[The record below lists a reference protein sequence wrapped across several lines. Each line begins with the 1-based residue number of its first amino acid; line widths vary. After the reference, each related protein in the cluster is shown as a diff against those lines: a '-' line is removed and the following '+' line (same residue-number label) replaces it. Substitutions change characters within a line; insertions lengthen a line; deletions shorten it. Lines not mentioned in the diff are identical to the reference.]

1 MTLRPLAAAALLAL
15 AATRAQA
22 QDQPPQIVQ
31 PIHAADTAAFVV
43 TIGRDTLA
51 VERFTRMADTI
62 RGELVSR
69 SPRTVTRTYRA
80 LLTSQNTV
88 RRLEMTSRALGTS
101 QPPTVATVTFTA
113 DSVFTRVQRGD
124 SVFQFRVAS
133 RRPFPMVNYSH
144 AFYEQAMMHARSW
157 GGDSVALT
165 TTPVGSNQSFGLVI
179 YPVGKDSMRLVNIA
193 GAQRVATDARGLLL
207 GLDGAESTQKFVVT
221 RVRNV
226 DVAAF
231 AAEFAR
237 RDAAQPM
244 GTLSPR
250 DSAVATIGGGRV
262 AVNYGRPF
270 KRGRVVF
277 GGIVPWGEVWRTGA
291 NAATGFVTT
300 RELVIGGETVP
311 AGRYTLWTLP
321 SPEGWKLII
330 NRQTGQWGTEYDA
343 EQDLVRIPLRTRT
356 LDAAVET
363 FTIKLDPGD
372 AGAVLRLQWDDTEAF
387 VPITIR

>member
-1 MTLRPLAAAALLAL
+1 MTLRPFAAALLAL

-22 QDQPPQIVQ
+22 QEQP
-31 PIHAADTAAFVV
+31 HAADTAAFVV

-80 LLTSQNTV
+80 LLTSQGTV
-88 RRLEMTSRALGTS
+88 RRLEMTSRVPGTT
-101 QPPTVATVTFTA
+101 QPPTVANVTFTA

-124 SVFQFRVAS
+124 SVFQFRVAA
-133 RRPFPMVNYSH
+133 RRPFPLVNYSH
-144 AFYEQAMMHARSW
+144 AFYEQAMIHARVM
-157 GGDSVALT
+157 GGDSTALSIA
-165 TTPVGSNQSFGLVI
+165 PIGSNQVFGMVI
-179 YPVGKDSMRLVNIA
+179 HPVGADSMRLVNIA
-193 GAQRVATDARGLLL
+193 GAQRVAADAVGRLL

-221 RVRNV
+221 RLRDI

-237 RDAAQPM
+237 RDAAQQSM
-244 GTLSPR
+244 GALSPR
-250 DSAVATIGGGRV
+250 DSAVATLGGGRV

-270 KRGRVVF
+270 KRGRVIF

-291 NAATGFVTT
+291 NAATGFVAT

-321 SPEGWKLII
+321 SQEGWKLII

-343 EQDLVRIPLRTRT
+343 AQDLVRIDMRTRR
-356 LDAAVET
+356 LDAAVEA
-363 FTIKLDPGD
+363 FTIKLEPQGD
-372 AGAVLRLQWDDTEAF
+372 GAVLRLQWDATEAF
-387 VPITIR
+387 VPITLP